1 MSRTLFYYGEQMG
14 TESRRAQI
22 LQAALACFLEKGV
35 AGTSIAE
42 IRRRSG
48 ASTGSIYHFFPS
60 KEAIAVALYLDG
72 LSGWTAATLNVPP
85 NSLAEE
91 AIERIVCHAIDWG
104 LQNGP
109 LMRFM
114 DENRFLLVRV
124 AGLEEAT
131 AILLAAREQGER
143 ILELMAQ
150 GGKLRVRDWELCQP
164 ILLGPVQ
171 AWLQL
176 HRHGQAITGPAE
188 AKSAL
193 INAARR
199 SLLRSD
205 GRTAVQAP
213 RG

>member
-1 MSRTLFYYGEQMG
+1 MELMG
-14 TESRRAQI
+14 TDTRREQI
-22 LQAALACFLEKGV
+22 LRAALACFLEKGV

-42 IRRRSG
+42 IRQRSG

-85 NSLAEE
+85 DAGAGE
-91 AIERIVCHAIDWG
+91 AIDRMVCDAVDWG
-104 LQNGP
+104 LSNGP

-131 AILLAAREQGER
+131 AILLAARERGER
-143 ILELMAQ
+143 IVKLLAE
-150 GGKLRVRDWELCQP
+150 GGELRVRDWELCQP
-164 ILLGPVQ
+164 ILLGPIQ

-176 HRHGQAITGPAE
+176 HRQGQAAAE
-188 AKSAL
+188 PDAAKSTLAT
-193 INAARR
+193 AARR
-199 SLLRSD
+199 ALLLEAA
-205 GRTAVQAP
+205 G
-213 RG
+213 